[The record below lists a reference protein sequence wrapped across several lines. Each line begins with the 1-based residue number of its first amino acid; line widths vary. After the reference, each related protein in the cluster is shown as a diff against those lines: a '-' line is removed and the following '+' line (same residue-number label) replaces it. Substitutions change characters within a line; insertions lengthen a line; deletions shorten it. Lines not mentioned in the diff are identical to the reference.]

1 MCVRR
6 SAIQGILESVF
17 FPRVRYVSAT
27 GALMTINFAPHV
39 LPLLPQTATLPD
51 TIVTRQITERG
62 WLETLVSIEQA
73 IVGLAMLALL
83 GVTVMMLLSLRKG
96 LAELTKLVQSSIG
109 DLSGAAHSVRNV
121 ADDVRSVTHT
131 LRDDVTAVGE
141 TVRTVNELVRD
152 AVDDAEYRVRRLG
165 SLMDVAQ
172 EEAED
177 FVVSAA
183 STMRGVAEGAS
194 ALRHGFAFFG
204 QRRRPPVR
212 HPARRP
218 RREDETPRGNGRGP
232 RVRHRT
238 PREA

>member
-1 MCVRR
+1 
-6 SAIQGILESVF
+6 
-17 FPRVRYVSAT
+17 
-27 GALMTINFAPHV
+27 MTINLAPHF
-39 LPLLPQTATLPD
+39 LLLLPQTATLPD

-62 WLETLVSIEQA
+62 WLETLVSVEQA

-83 GVTVMMLLSLRKG
+83 GVTVVLLLSLKKG
-96 LAELTKLVQSSIG
+96 LGELTKLFQSSIG

-141 TVRTVNELVRD
+141 TVRTANEMVRD
-152 AVDDAEYRVRRLG
+152 ALDEAEYRVRRFG
-165 SLMDVAQ
+165 SLVEVAQ

-212 HPARRP
+212 HPSRRP
-218 RREDETPRGNGRGP
+218 RREGEAPRGNVRGP